1 MIKNTVIH
9 LLNIAI
15 KVIRIF
21 FIVTFLHSKLA
32 NFSLVTI
39 CLELSF
45 QNIKILSNYVEKW
58 KALWICMYMNVSSV
72 LFIVFPRSVRLHGGV
87 YILLHSKNIYFS
99 SQSSLIKYYEV
110 FAKSQDEKWN
120 RKPNGTDSGKLSL
133 NWVLTW
139 KKQLTLYHLFISN
152 VQNDC

>member
-99 SQSSLIKYYEV
+99 SQSSLIKYYELIILR
-110 FAKSQDEKWN
+110 FLLN
-120 RKPNGTDSGKLSL
+120 RRTKNGTESRTERTVENYRWIRYWLER
-133 NWVLTW
+133 N
-139 KKQLTLYHLFISN
+139 N
-152 VQNDC
+152 

>member
-99 SQSSLIKYYEV
+99 SQSSLIKYYELIILR
-110 FAKSQDEKWN
+110 FLLNSRTK
-120 RKPNGTDSGKLSL
+120 NGTESRTERTVENYRWIGYWLER
-133 NWVLTW
+133 N
-139 KKQLTLYHLFISN
+139 N
-152 VQNDC
+152 